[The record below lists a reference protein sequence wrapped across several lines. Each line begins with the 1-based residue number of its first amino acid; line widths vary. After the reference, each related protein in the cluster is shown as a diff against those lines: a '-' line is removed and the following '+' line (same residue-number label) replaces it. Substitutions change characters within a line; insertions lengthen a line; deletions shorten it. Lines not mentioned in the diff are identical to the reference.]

1 MSRFVTRLLNSAP
14 WLAKYP
20 ISRSRALIENDPA
33 TPKHLIFCI
42 ANHFEPSWKGAEMYD
57 IDAQKRRLEEWC
69 GLAEKIGDVVVD
81 SDGTKFRHTNF
92 YPAEQYEPEILN
104 TLADLQ
110 NKGLGEVEV
119 HLHHGVGSPDN
130 AESLRRQLV
139 EFRDR
144 LAEDHKCLS
153 RVNGEGQPMYAFVH
167 GNWALGNS
175 ANGQYCGVDNELE
188 ILEETG
194 CYIDMTLPSAPDVS
208 QVPVLNSI
216 YECGMPHAERA
227 PHRREKRL
235 RVGGDTP
242 RLPVLITG
250 PLLFDWSN
258 RQASLPLPK
267 LENGEL
273 AHFRKTDLRRLKL
286 WTSANVTVKGRP
298 DWNFIKLH
306 CHGFFDE
313 DQSAC
318 IGENAIRA
326 FSEIVEH
333 GERTDQY
340 KVHFASA
347 REVFNMIIA
356 AVDGKTGSPGE
367 YRNHKL
373 TPIMSQARGLL

>member
-1 MSRFVTRLLNSAP
+1 
-14 WLAKYP
+14 
-20 ISRSRALIENDPA
+20 
-33 TPKHLIFCI
+33 
-42 ANHFEPSWKGAEMYD
+42 MYD

-69 GLAEKIGDVVVD
+69 GLAEKIGNVVVD

-194 CYIDMTLPSAPDVS
+194 CYIDMT
-208 QVPVLNSI
+208 
-216 YECGMPHAERA
+216 
-227 PHRREKRL
+227 
-235 RVGGDTP
+235 
-242 RLPVLITG
+242 
-250 PLLFDWSN
+250 
-258 RQASLPLPK
+258 
-267 LENGEL
+267 
-273 AHFRKTDLRRLKL
+273 
-286 WTSANVTVKGRP
+286 
-298 DWNFIKLH
+298 
-306 CHGFFDE
+306 
-313 DQSAC
+313 
-318 IGENAIRA
+318 
-326 FSEIVEH
+326 
-333 GERTDQY
+333 
-340 KVHFASA
+340 
-347 REVFNMIIA
+347 
-356 AVDGKTGSPGE
+356 
-367 YRNHKL
+367 
-373 TPIMSQARGLL
+373 